1 MDLLVVGGGPAG
13 LATAL
18 HAARAGLDVAVWEQR
33 AGTVDKACGEGLM
46 PGAVTALAA
55 LGLHPPGHVLRGIRY
70 VAERHRVDAD
80 FAAGPGRGVRR
91 TTLHAA
97 LREAVLATG
106 VRIEQRT
113 ARRVEQDDEGVR
125 VDGTRAA
132 HLVAAD
138 GLHSPI
144 RRALGLDRPRR
155 TRSRDGLRR
164 GAGDASGSGAGDG
177 SGSPTG
183 YGSGRGAARGSRHG
197 LRRHYQLAP
206 WSDHVEV
213 HWAPRAEAY
222 VTPVA
227 DDLVGVAVLTATRGS
242 FDDHLAAFPEL
253 RERLAGSAPAGPVRG
268 AGPLRQDAS
277 ARTAGRVLLVGD
289 AAGYVDALTG
299 EGIALALAQ
308 AQAAVRA
315 VVEGDVAGYE
325 REWRRLTR
333 RYRWLTHAL
342 LGATRVPPVRGALVP
357 LAQRLPWLFTAAVDV
372 LAGPVQGGRAGVL
385 GPTRM

>member
-13 LATAL
+13 LASAL

-55 LGLHPPGHVLRGIRY
+55 LGLHPPGHALRGIRY

-97 LREAVLATG
+97 LREAVLAAG

-113 ARRVEQDDEGVR
+113 ARRVEQDDDGVR

-155 TRSRDGLRR
+155 IRSRH
-164 GAGDASGSGAGDG
+164 GAGRGTGGGSGSGAGQ
-177 SGSPTG
+177 
-183 YGSGRGAARGSRHG
+183 GSGRGAGRGLRHG

-227 DDLVGVAVLTATRGS
+227 DDLVGVAVLTAARGS

-299 EGIALALAQ
+299 EGIALALTQ

-342 LGATRVPPVRGALVP
+342 LGATRVPPVRAALVP

-372 LAGPVQGGRAGVL
+372 LAGPVQGDRAGVP
-385 GPTRM
+385 GPARM

>member
-13 LATAL
+13 LASAL

-33 AGTVDKACGEGLM
+33 SGTVDKACGEGLM
-46 PGAVTALAA
+46 PGAVAALAA
-55 LGLHPPGHVLRGIRY
+55 LGVHPPGHALRGIRY

-97 LREAVLATG
+97 LREAVLAAG

-113 ARRVEQDDEGVR
+113 ARRVEQDDDGVR
-125 VDGTRAA
+125 VDGTRAG

-144 RRALGLDRPRR
+144 RRALGLDRPHRV
-155 TRSRDGLRR
+155 RSRH
-164 GAGDASGSGAGDG
+164 GAAREAGHGSASRAGQ
-177 SGSPTG
+177 
-183 YGSGRGAARGSRHG
+183 GSGRGTGRRAGRGLRHG

-227 DDLVGVAVLTATRGS
+227 DDLVGVAVLTAARGS

-268 AGPLRQDAS
+268 AGPLRQDTS

-342 LGATRVPPVRGALVP
+342 LGATRVPPVRAALVP

-372 LAGPVQGGRAGVL
+372 LAGPVRGDRAGVL
-385 GPTRM
+385 GPARM

>member
-18 HAARAGLDVAVWEQR
+18 HAARAGLEATVWEQR

-46 PGAVTALAA
+46 PGAVAALAA
-55 LGLHPPGHVLRGIRY
+55 LGVHPPGHDLRGVRY
-70 VAERHRVDAD
+70 VAGPRRADAD
-80 FAAGPGRGVRR
+80 FRAGPGRGVRR
-91 TTLHAA
+91 TALHAA
-97 LREAVLATG
+97 LREAVLAAG

-113 ARRVEQDDEGVR
+113 VRRVGQDGTGVV
-125 VDGTRAA
+125 VDGIRAG

-144 RRALGLDRPRR
+144 RRALGLHRPRR
-155 TRSRDGLRR
+155 ARR
-164 GAGDASGSGAGDG
+164 
-177 SGSPTG
+177 
-183 YGSGRGAARGSRHG
+183 RHG
-197 LRRHYQLAP
+197 LRRHYALTP
-206 WSDHVEV
+206 WSDRVEV
-213 HWAPRAEAY
+213 HWARDAEAY

-227 DDLVGVAVLTATRGS
+227 DGLVGVAMLTAGRGTY
-242 FDDHLAAFPEL
+242 DDHLAAFPEL
-253 RERLAGSAPAGPVRG
+253 RERLAGAGTAGPVRG
-268 AGPLRQDAS
+268 AGPLRQGAS

-308 AQAAVRA
+308 ASAAVRA
-315 VVEGDVAGYE
+315 VVGGDLAAYE

-342 LGATRVPPVRGALVP
+342 LAATRVPPVRAALVP
-357 LAQRLPWLFTAAVDV
+357 AAQRLPRLFSATVDA
-372 LAGPVQGGRAGVL
+372 LARPAG
-385 GPTRM
+385 T

>member
-1 MDLLVVGGGPAG
+1 MDLLVAGGGPAG

-46 PGAVTALAA
+46 PGAVAALAA
-55 LGLHPPGHVLRGIRY
+55 LGVHPRGYDLRGIRY
-70 VAERHRVDAD
+70 VAGPHRADAD
-80 FAAGPGRGVRR
+80 FRAGPGRGVRR

-97 LREAVLATG
+97 LREAVLAAG
-106 VRIEQRT
+106 VRIERRT
-113 ARRVEQDDEGVR
+113 VRRVGQDEDGVV
-125 VDGTRAA
+125 VDGTRAG

-144 RRALGLDRPRR
+144 RRSLGLDRPRR
-155 TRSRDGLRR
+155 
-164 GAGDASGSGAGDG
+164 AH
-177 SGSPTG
+177 P
-183 YGSGRGAARGSRHG
+183 RHG
-197 LRRHYQLAP
+197 LRRHYALAP

-213 HWAPRAEAY
+213 YWARDAEAY

-227 DDLVGVAVLTATRGS
+227 DDLVGVAVLTAGRGTY
-242 FDDHLAAFPEL
+242 DGHLAAFPGL
-253 RERLAGSAPAGPVRG
+253 RERLAGAGSAGPVRG
-268 AGPLRQDAS
+268 AGPLRQDAT

-308 AQAAVRA
+308 ASAAVRA
-315 VVEGDVAGYE
+315 ITGGDPAAYE

-342 LGATRVPPVRGALVP
+342 LGAARVPPARTALVP
-357 LAQRLPWLFTAAVDV
+357 AAQRLPWLFSAVVGALARPAGAPARAAR
-372 LAGPVQGGRAGVL
+372 PGG
-385 GPTRM
+385 

>member
-18 HAARAGLDVAVWEQR
+18 HAARAGLDAAVWEQR
-33 AGTVDKACGEGLM
+33 AGTLDKACGEGLM

-55 LGLHPPGHVLRGIRY
+55 LGVHPPGHDLRGIRY
-70 VAERHRVDAD
+70 VAGPCRADAD
-80 FAAGPGRGVRR
+80 FRAGPGRGVRR
-91 TTLHAA
+91 TALHAA
-97 LREAVLATG
+97 LREAVLAAG

-113 ARRVEQDDEGVR
+113 VRRVEQDEDGVLA
-125 VDGTRAA
+125 DGARAG

-144 RRALGLDRPRR
+144 RRALGLHRPRR
-155 TRSRDGLRR
+155 ARR
-164 GAGDASGSGAGDG
+164 
-177 SGSPTG
+177 
-183 YGSGRGAARGSRHG
+183 RHG
-197 LRRHYQLAP
+197 LRRHYALAP
-206 WSDHVEV
+206 WSDRVEV
-213 HWAPRAEAY
+213 HWARDAEAY

-227 DDLVGVAVLTATRGS
+227 DDLVGVAVLTAGRGPY
-242 FDDHLAAFPEL
+242 DDHLALFPEL
-253 RERLAGSAPAGPVRG
+253 RERLAGAGTAGPVRG

-308 AQAAVRA
+308 ASAAVRA
-315 VVEGDVAGYE
+315 VVSGDPAAYE

-333 RYRWLTHAL
+333 RHRWLTHAL
-342 LGATRVPPVRGALVP
+342 LGATRVLPVRAALVP
-357 LAQRLPWLFTAAVDV
+357 AAQRLPWLFSAAVDA
-372 LAGPVQGGRAGVL
+372 LARPAG
-385 GPTRM
+385 T